1 MRSEKGNECTKQI
14 HHSSNTQSGWLIYHL
29 LNSHPSFLNDVTIRS
44 LNTLMKETLKNTS
57 QQSIFQLFSL
67 IISKIYIFKFT
78 IKNYFTS

>member
-14 HHSSNTQSGWLIYHL
+14 HHSSNTQSGWLNHL

-67 IISKIYIFKFT
+67 IISKIYIFKIT